1 MAFST
6 FSSTS
11 ALILFSGLLFLH
23 IRYWHTCSLT
33 GRILSDQSSW
43 KCVLFVFVI
52 QFQMHCVNKHLEIGG
67 FYCKGPEVQQ
77 RLLAVPLD
85 DGGVGVEVGQ
95 SPQYNPAVIH
105 VRQGLLASKLCWK
118 LDKTILEYM
127 IWRQKRILFAL
138 YLLGINSPWQ
148 GNHWEHPSVQ
158 KKVWVQGAP
167 HRHLYSVSHQN

>member
-11 ALILFSGLLFLH
+11 ALILFSALLFPH

-43 KCVLFVFVI
+43 KCVLFVIVI
-52 QFQMHCVNKHLEIGG
+52 WFQTHCVNKHLEIGS

-77 RLLAVPLD
+77 RLLTVPLD
-85 DGGVGVEVGQ
+85 DSGVGMEVGQ

-127 IWRQKRILFAL
+127 IWRQKWILSCTVLTWDKFSMTRQSLRASICAKKSLGTGGSTQAL
-138 YLLGINSPWQ
+138 
-148 GNHWEHPSVQ
+148 V
-158 KKVWVQGAP
+158 
-167 HRHLYSVSHQN
+167 